1 MKIFTA
7 PQIKALDRRTIKEQ
21 NLPTL
26 ELMERAA
33 KAFTSWFSK
42 LYDFNQPVQVL
53 CGVGDNG
60 GDGLAI
66 ARLLY
71 ERDYS
76 VTVYVLQFSNK
87 LTKDFKRNL
96 ESLRY
101 RSVEIIYIEPGNKL
115 PTLDTEAIT
124 IDAILGSG
132 LSRPVEGW
140 LGEFIKQVNEKI
152 ETVIAVDIASGLFS
166 DEHTENVSI
175 LPKQTFCFEL
185 PKLAFF
191 FSENYKRVGDW
202 YVDTIQS
209 SEQGIEETT
218 TPYFYITPE
227 MIAEVYRPRSKFVH
241 KGTYGRAMLIVGS
254 KGMMGAGL
262 LAAKACLRSG
272 VGLATVH
279 VPQCGYTVA
288 QTAIPELMVSVDKD
302 IDSFSEVPDMSYYN
316 AVGVGCGIGESEATA
331 NALRIFLEN
340 TDLPMILDAS
350 ALNIIAKNNW
360 HHLIPKNSIITPH
373 HGEFRRL
380 FGETSNDFE
389 RNNLQRL
396 KAKELGIFIIL
407 KGAHS
412 SIACPDGNCYFNST
426 GNPGM
431 ATGGS
436 GDVLTGIL
444 TAFLTQGYQPF
455 EAALL
460 GTYLHGLAGDL
471 AAEYHGFESMI
482 AGDIVNYLGKA
493 FGKISQYKK

>member
-33 KAFTSWFSK
+33 KAFTNWFLK
-42 LYDFNQPVQVL
+42 RYDFRQNVQVL
-53 CGVGDNG
+53 CGIGDNG

-71 ERDYS
+71 ERDYA
-76 VTVYVLQFSNK
+76 VTVYVLKFSNK
-87 LTKDFKRNL
+87 MTKDFKRNL
-96 ESLRY
+96 EGLRY
-101 RSVEIIYIEPGNKL
+101 RSIEIIYIEPGETL
-115 PTLDTEAIT
+115 PNLNIDAIT

-140 LGEFIKQVNEKI
+140 LGEIITQVNTSVK
-152 ETVIAVDIASGLFS
+152 TVIAVDIASGLFA
-166 DEHTENVSI
+166 DEHTQNISI

-191 FSENYKRVGDW
+191 FPENYKRVGDW

-209 SEQGIEETT
+209 SKKGIEETT
-218 TPYFYITPE
+218 TPYFYITPK
-227 MIAEVYRPRSKFVH
+227 IIKKVYRPRSKFDH
-241 KGTYGRAMLIVGS
+241 KGTYGRAMLVVGS

-279 VPQCGYTVA
+279 VPQCGYSIA
-288 QTAIPELMVSVDKD
+288 QTAIPELMVSVDANEN
-302 IDSFSEVPDMSYYN
+302 SFSEVPDMTRYN
-316 AVGVGCGIGESEATA
+316 AVGIGCGIDESEETKA
-331 NALRIFLEN
+331 ALKIFLETTN
-340 TDLPMILDAS
+340 LPMVIDAS
-350 ALNIIAKNNW
+350 ALNIIAHNNW

-380 FGETSNDFE
+380 FGDTSNDFE

-444 TAFLTQGYQPF
+444 TAFLTQGYKPL

-460 GTYLHGLAGDL
+460 GVYLHGLAGDL
-471 AAEYHGFESMI
+471 AAEEHGFVSMI
-482 AGDIVNYLGKA
+482 AGDIIDYLGKA
-493 FGKISQYKK
+493 FRKIS

>member
-33 KAFTSWFSK
+33 KAFTNWFSK
-42 LYDFNQPVQVL
+42 RYDFRQNVQVL
-53 CGVGDNG
+53 CGIGDNG

-71 ERDYS
+71 ERDYD
-76 VTVYVLQFSNK
+76 VTVYVLKFSNK
-87 LTKDFKRNL
+87 FTKDFKRNL

-101 RSVEIIYIEPGNKL
+101 RSIEIIYVEPGEKL
-115 PTLDTEAIT
+115 PNLSANAVT

-140 LGEFIKQVNEKI
+140 LGEIIKQVNENVK
-152 ETVIAVDIASGLFS
+152 TTIAVDIASGLFA
-166 DEHTENVSI
+166 DGHTENISI

-191 FSENYKRVGDW
+191 FPENYKRVGDW

-209 SEQGIEETT
+209 SKKGIEETT
-218 TPYFYITPE
+218 TPYFYITPK
-227 MIAEVYRPRSKFVH
+227 IIKKVYRPRSKFDH

-279 VPQCGYTVA
+279 VPQCGYSIA
-288 QTAIPELMVSVDKD
+288 QTAIPELMVSLDKHP
-302 IDSFSEVPDMSYYN
+302 DSFSTIPDMTRYN
-316 AVGVGCGIGESEATA
+316 AVGIGCGIGESEVTTA
-331 NALRIFLEN
+331 ALKTLLEN
-340 TDLPMILDAS
+340 TKLPMVIDAS
-350 ALNIIAKNNW
+350 ALNIIAHNNW
-360 HHLIPKNSIITPH
+360 HHLIPKDSIITPH

-436 GDVLTGIL
+436 GDVLTGII
-444 TAFLTQGYQPF
+444 TAFLTQGYKPL

-460 GTYLHGLAGDL
+460 GVYLHGLAGDL
-471 AAEYHGFESMI
+471 AADEHGFVSMI
-482 AGDIVNYLGKA
+482 AGDIIDYLGKA
-493 FGKISQYKK
+493 FRKIN

>member
-33 KAFTSWFSK
+33 KAFTNWFSK
-42 LYDFNQPVQVL
+42 RYDFRQNIQVL
-53 CGVGDNG
+53 CGIGDNG

-71 ERDYS
+71 ERDYA
-76 VTVYVLQFSNK
+76 VTVYVLKFSNK
-87 LTKDFKRNL
+87 FTKDFKRNL

-101 RSVEIIYIEPGNKL
+101 RSIEIIYVEPGEKL
-115 PTLDTEAIT
+115 PNLSANAMT

-140 LGEFIKQVNEKI
+140 LGEIIRQVNENVKTI
-152 ETVIAVDIASGLFS
+152 IAVDIASGLFA
-166 DEHTENVSI
+166 DEHTENISI

-191 FSENYKRVGDW
+191 FPENYKRVGDW

-209 SEQGIEETT
+209 SKKGIEETT
-218 TPYFYITPE
+218 TPYFYITPK
-227 MIAEVYRPRSKFVH
+227 IIKKVYRPRSKFDH

-279 VPQCGYTVA
+279 VPQCGYSIA
-288 QTAIPELMVSVDKD
+288 QTAIPELMVSLDKHP
-302 IDSFSEVPDMSYYN
+302 DSFSAVPDMTRYN
-316 AVGVGCGIGESEATA
+316 AVGIGCGIGESEVTTA
-331 NALRIFLEN
+331 ALKTLLEN
-340 TDLPMILDAS
+340 TKLPMVIDAS
-350 ALNIIAKNNW
+350 ALNIIAHNNW
-360 HHLIPKNSIITPH
+360 HHLIPKDSIITPH

-426 GNPGM
+426 GKP
-431 ATGGS
+431 S
-436 GDVLTGIL
+436 CLY
-444 TAFLTQGYQPF
+444 FQP
-455 EAALL
+455 L
-460 GTYLHGLAGDL
+460 
-471 AAEYHGFESMI
+471 S
-482 AGDIVNYLGKA
+482 
-493 FGKISQYKK
+493 

>member
-7 PQIKALDRRTIKEQ
+7 PQIKALDARTIKEQ

-33 KAFTSWFSK
+33 KAFTNWFSK
-42 LYDFNQPVQVL
+42 HYDFRQRIQVL
-53 CGVGDNG
+53 CGIGDNG

-76 VTVYVLQFSNK
+76 VTVYVLKFSNN

-101 RSVEIIYIEPGNKL
+101 RSIEIIYVEPGDIL
-115 PTLDTEAIT
+115 PNLNPKAVT

-132 LSRPVEGW
+132 LSRPVDGW
-140 LGEFIKQVNEKI
+140 LGEIIQQVNENVK
-152 ETVIAVDIASGLFS
+152 TVIAVDIASGVFA
-166 DEHTENVSI
+166 DKHTDNI
-175 LPKQTFCFEL
+175 TIRPKQTFCFEL

-191 FSENYKRVGDW
+191 FPENYARVGHW
-202 YVDTIQS
+202 FVDTIQS
-209 SEQGIEETT
+209 STKGIAETT
-218 TPYFYITPE
+218 TPYYYITPE
-227 MIAEVYRPRSKFVH
+227 VIFDTYKPRSKFDH

-262 LAAKACLRSG
+262 LAAKAALRSG

-279 VPQCGYTVA
+279 IPQCGYTIA
-288 QTAIPELMVSVDKD
+288 QTAIPELMVSLDSD
-302 IDSFSEVPDMSYYN
+302 SDSFSEVPDLSQYN
-316 AVGVGCGIGESEATA
+316 AIGVGCGLGESVATTK
-331 NALRIFLEN
+331 ALKELLEK
-340 TDLPMILDAS
+340 TTLPMVIDAS
-350 ALNIIAKNNW
+350 ALNIIAQNNW

-373 HGEFRRL
+373 HGEFHRL
-380 FGETSNDFE
+380 FGDASNDFE
-389 RNNLQRL
+389 RNNLQRK

-444 TAFLTQGYQPF
+444 TAFLTQGYNPF
-455 EAALL
+455 KAALL
-460 GTYLHGLAGDL
+460 GVYLHGLAGDL
-471 AAEYHGFESMI
+471 AADKHGYVSMI
-482 AGDIVNYLGKA
+482 AGDIIDYLGKA
-493 FGKISQYKK
+493 FRKIA

>member
-33 KAFTSWFSK
+33 KAFTNWFLK
-42 LYDFNQPVQVL
+42 RYDFRQNIQVL
-53 CGVGDNG
+53 CGIGDNG

-71 ERDYS
+71 ERDYA
-76 VTVYVLQFSNK
+76 VTVYVLKFSNK
-87 LTKDFKRNL
+87 FTKDFKRNL

-101 RSVEIIYIEPGNKL
+101 RSIEIIYVEPGEKL
-115 PTLDTEAIT
+115 PNLDAEAIT

-140 LGEFIKQVNEKI
+140 LGGIIKQVNENVK
-152 ETVIAVDIASGLFS
+152 TTIAVDIASGLFA
-166 DEHTENVSI
+166 DEHTENISI

-191 FSENYKRVGDW
+191 FPENYKRVGDW

-209 SEQGIEETT
+209 SKKGIEETT
-218 TPYFYITPE
+218 TPYFYITPK
-227 MIAEVYRPRSKFVH
+227 IIKKAYRPRSKFDH

-279 VPQCGYTVA
+279 VPQCGYSIA
-288 QTAIPELMVSVDKD
+288 QTAIPELMVSVDTD
-302 IDSFSEVPDMSYYN
+302 ADSFSEVPDLIRYN
-316 AVGVGCGIGESEATA
+316 AVGIGCGIGESEATKD
-331 NALRIFLEN
+331 ALKIFLEN
-340 TDLPMILDAS
+340 TQLPMVIDAS
-350 ALNIIAKNNW
+350 ALNIIAHNSW

-373 HGEFRRL
+373 HGEFHRL

-444 TAFLTQGYQPF
+444 TAFLTQGYEPL

-460 GTYLHGLAGDL
+460 GIYLNGLAGDL
-471 AAEYHGFESMI
+471 AAEEHGFVSMI
-482 AGDIVNYLGKA
+482 AGDIIDYLGKA
-493 FGKISQYKK
+493 FRKIS

>member
-7 PQIKALDRRTIKEQ
+7 PQVKALDKRTIKEQ

-33 KAFTSWFSK
+33 KAFTNWFLK
-42 LYDFNQPVQVL
+42 HYDFRQRIQVI
-53 CGVGDNG
+53 CGIGNNG

-76 VTVYVLQFSNK
+76 VTVYVLKFSAN

-101 RSVEIIYIEPGNKL
+101 RSIEIIYVEPGDKL
-115 PTLDTEAIT
+115 PNLSPDAVT

-132 LSRPVEGW
+132 LSRPIAGW
-140 LGEFIKQVNEKI
+140 LVNIIKQVNDNVK
-152 ETVIAVDIASGLFS
+152 TVIAVDIASGLFA
-166 DEHTENVSI
+166 DGHTDNI
-175 LPKQTFCFEL
+175 TICPKQTFCFEL

-191 FSENYKRVGDW
+191 FPENYRRVGDW
-202 YVDTIQS
+202 YLDTIQS
-209 SEQGIEETT
+209 SKKGINETT
-218 TPYFYITPE
+218 TPYYYITPE
-227 MIAEVYRPRSKFVH
+227 IIFNTYRPRSKFDH

-262 LAAKACLRSG
+262 LAAKAALRSG

-279 VPQCGYTVA
+279 VPQCGYTIA
-288 QTAIPELMVSVDKD
+288 QTAIPELMVSLDSD
-302 IDSFSEVPDMSYYN
+302 ADSFSEVPDLSRYN
-316 AVGVGCGIGESEATA
+316 AVGVGCGLGESEQTT
-331 NALRIFLEN
+331 NALKTFLEN
-340 TDLPMILDAS
+340 VSLPVVIDAS
-350 ALNIIAKNNW
+350 ALNIIAANNW

-373 HGEFRRL
+373 HGEFHRL

-389 RNNLQRL
+389 RNNLQRT
-396 KAKELGIFIIL
+396 KAKELGILIIL

-444 TAFLTQGYQPF
+444 TAFLTQGYTPL

-460 GTYLHGLAGDL
+460 GVYLHGFAGDL
-471 AAEYHGFESMI
+471 AADEHGYVSMI
-482 AGDIVNYLGKA
+482 AGDIIDFLGKA
-493 FGKISQYKK
+493 FGKIV

>member
-33 KAFTSWFSK
+33 KAFTNWFSK
-42 LYDFNQPVQVL
+42 RYDFRQNVQVL
-53 CGVGDNG
+53 CGIGDNG

-71 ERDYS
+71 ERDYD
-76 VTVYVLQFSNK
+76 VTVYVLKFSNK
-87 LTKDFKRNL
+87 FTKDFKRNL

-101 RSVEIIYIEPGNKL
+101 RSIEIIYVEPGEKL
-115 PTLDTEAIT
+115 PNLSANAVT

-140 LGEFIKQVNEKI
+140 LGEIIKQVNENVK
-152 ETVIAVDIASGLFS
+152 TTIAVDIASGLFA
-166 DEHTENVSI
+166 DGHTENISI

-191 FSENYKRVGDW
+191 FPENYKRVGDW

-209 SEQGIEETT
+209 SKKGIEETT
-218 TPYFYITPE
+218 TPYFYITPK
-227 MIAEVYRPRSKFVH
+227 IIKKVYRPRSKFDH

-279 VPQCGYTVA
+279 VPQCGYSIA
-288 QTAIPELMVSVDKD
+288 QTAIPELMVSLDKHP
-302 IDSFSEVPDMSYYN
+302 DSFSAVPDMTRYN
-316 AVGVGCGIGESEATA
+316 AVGIGCGIGESEVTTA
-331 NALRIFLEN
+331 ALKTLLEN
-340 TDLPMILDAS
+340 TKLPMVIDAS
-350 ALNIIAKNNW
+350 ALNIIAHNNW
-360 HHLIPKNSIITPH
+360 HHLIPKDSIITPH

-436 GDVLTGIL
+436 GDVLTGII
-444 TAFLTQGYQPF
+444 TAFLTQGYKPL

-460 GTYLHGLAGDL
+460 GVYLHGLAGDL
-471 AAEYHGFESMI
+471 AADEHGFVSMI
-482 AGDIVNYLGKA
+482 AGDIIDYLGKA
-493 FGKISQYKK
+493 FRKIN

>member
-33 KAFTSWFSK
+33 KAFTNWFSK
-42 LYDFNQPVQVL
+42 RYDFRQNVQVL
-53 CGVGDNG
+53 CGIGDNG

-71 ERDYS
+71 ERDYA
-76 VTVYVLQFSNK
+76 VTVYVLKFSNNF
-87 LTKDFKRNL
+87 TKDFKRNL

-101 RSVEIIYIEPGNKL
+101 RSIEIIYVEPGEKL
-115 PTLDTEAIT
+115 PNIDTEAVT

-140 LGEFIKQVNEKI
+140 LGEIIKQVNENVKTI
-152 ETVIAVDIASGLFS
+152 IAVDIASGLFA

-191 FSENYKRVGDW
+191 FPENYKRVGDW

-209 SEQGIEETT
+209 SRKGIEETT
-218 TPYFYITPE
+218 TPYFYITPK
-227 MIAEVYRPRSKFVH
+227 MIKKVYRPRSKFDH

-279 VPQCGYTVA
+279 VPQCGYSIA
-288 QTAIPELMVSVDKD
+288 QTAIPELMVSLDKHP
-302 IDSFSEVPDMSYYN
+302 DSFSEVPELTRYN
-316 AVGVGCGIGESEATA
+316 AVGIGCGIGESEATA
-331 NALRIFLEN
+331 AALKILLEN
-340 TDLPMILDAS
+340 IDLPMIIDAS
-350 ALNIIAKNNW
+350 ALNIIAHNNW
-360 HHLIPKNSIITPH
+360 HHLIPQNSIITPH

-412 SIACPDGNCYFNST
+412 SIACPNGNCYFNST

-436 GDVLTGIL
+436 GDVLTGII
-444 TAFLTQGYQPF
+444 TAFLTQGYQPL

-460 GTYLHGLAGDL
+460 GIYLHGLAGDL
-471 AAEYHGFESMI
+471 AADEHGFVSMI
-482 AGDIVNYLGKA
+482 AGDIIDYLGKA
-493 FGKISQYKK
+493 FGKIS

>member
-33 KAFTSWFSK
+33 KAFTNWFSK
-42 LYDFNQPVQVL
+42 RYDFRQNVQVL
-53 CGVGDNG
+53 CGIGDNG

-71 ERDYS
+71 ERDYA
-76 VTVYVLQFSNK
+76 VTVYVLKFSNK
-87 LTKDFKRNL
+87 FTKDFKRNL

-101 RSVEIIYIEPGNKL
+101 RSIEIIYVEPGEKL
-115 PTLDTEAIT
+115 PNLSANAMT

-140 LGEFIKQVNEKI
+140 LGEIIRQVNENVKTI
-152 ETVIAVDIASGLFS
+152 IAVDIASGLFA
-166 DEHTENVSI
+166 DEHTENISI

-191 FSENYKRVGDW
+191 FPENYKRVGDW

-209 SEQGIEETT
+209 SKKGIEETT
-218 TPYFYITPE
+218 TPYFYITPK
-227 MIAEVYRPRSKFVH
+227 IIKKVYRPRSKFDH

-279 VPQCGYTVA
+279 VPQCGYSIA
-288 QTAIPELMVSVDKD
+288 QTAIPELMVSLDKHP
-302 IDSFSEVPDMSYYN
+302 DSFSAVPDMTRYN
-316 AVGVGCGIGESEATA
+316 AVGIGCGIGESEVTTA
-331 NALRIFLEN
+331 ALKTLLEN
-340 TDLPMILDAS
+340 TKLPMVIDAS
-350 ALNIIAKNNW
+350 ALNIIAHNNW
-360 HHLIPKNSIITPH
+360 HHLIPKDSIITPH

-436 GDVLTGIL
+436 GDVLTGII
-444 TAFLTQGYQPF
+444 TAFLTQGYKPL

-460 GTYLHGLAGDL
+460 GIYLHGLAGDL
-471 AAEYHGFESMI
+471 AADEHGFVSMI
-482 AGDIVNYLGKA
+482 AGDIIDYLGKA
-493 FGKISQYKK
+493 FRKIN

>member
-33 KAFTSWFSK
+33 KAFTNWFSK
-42 LYDFNQPVQVL
+42 RYDFRQNVQVL
-53 CGVGDNG
+53 CGIGDNG

-71 ERDYS
+71 ERDYD
-76 VTVYVLQFSNK
+76 VTVYVLKFSNK
-87 LTKDFKRNL
+87 FTKDFKRNL

-101 RSVEIIYIEPGNKL
+101 RSIEIIYVEPGEKL
-115 PTLDTEAIT
+115 PNLSANAVT

-140 LGEFIKQVNEKI
+140 LGEIIKQVNENVK
-152 ETVIAVDIASGLFS
+152 TTIAVDIASGLFA
-166 DEHTENVSI
+166 DGHTENISI

-191 FSENYKRVGDW
+191 FPENYKRVGDW

-209 SEQGIEETT
+209 SKKGIEETT
-218 TPYFYITPE
+218 TPYFYITPK
-227 MIAEVYRPRSKFVH
+227 IIKKVYRPRSKFDH

-279 VPQCGYTVA
+279 VPQCGYSIA
-288 QTAIPELMVSVDKD
+288 QTAIPELMVSLDKHP
-302 IDSFSEVPDMSYYN
+302 DSFSAVPDMTRYN
-316 AVGVGCGIGESEATA
+316 AVGIGCGIGESEVTTA
-331 NALRIFLEN
+331 ALKTLLEN
-340 TDLPMILDAS
+340 TKLPMVIDAS
-350 ALNIIAKNNW
+350 ALNIIAHNNW
-360 HHLIPKNSIITPH
+360 HHLIPKDSIITPH

-436 GDVLTGIL
+436 GDVLTGII
-444 TAFLTQGYQPF
+444 TAFLTQGYKPL

-460 GTYLHGLAGDL
+460 GIYLHGLAGDL
-471 AAEYHGFESMI
+471 AADEHGFVSMI
-482 AGDIVNYLGKA
+482 AGDIIDYLGKA
-493 FGKISQYKK
+493 FRKIN

>member
-33 KAFTSWFSK
+33 KAFTNWFLK
-42 LYDFNQPVQVL
+42 RYDFRQNVQVL
-53 CGVGDNG
+53 CGIGDNG
-60 GDGLAI
+60 GDGVAI

-71 ERDYS
+71 ERDYA
-76 VTVYVLQFSNK
+76 VTVYVLKFSNK
-87 LTKDFKRNL
+87 MTKDFKRNL

-101 RSVEIIYIEPGNKL
+101 RSIDIIYVEPGDIL
-115 PTLDTEAIT
+115 PNLDANAIT

-140 LGEFIKQVNEKI
+140 LGEIIKQVNKNVKI
-152 ETVIAVDIASGLFS
+152 VIAVDIASGLFA
-166 DEHTENVSI
+166 DEHTDNISI

-191 FSENYKRVGDW
+191 FPENYKRVGDW

-209 SEQGIEETT
+209 SKQGIEETT

-227 MIAEVYRPRSKFVH
+227 IISKVYRPRSKFDH

-279 VPQCGYTVA
+279 VPQCGYSIA
-288 QTAIPELMVSVDKD
+288 QTAIPELMVSVDSNS
-302 IDSFSEVPDMSYYN
+302 DSFSEVPDLTRYN
-316 AVGVGCGIGESEATA
+316 AVGIGCGIDESEETTA
-331 NALRIFLEN
+331 ALKTFLEN
-340 TDLPMILDAS
+340 TNLPMVIDAS
-350 ALNIIAKNNW
+350 ALNIIAHNNW

-373 HGEFRRL
+373 HGEFNRL
-380 FGETSNDFE
+380 FGEKSNDFE

-436 GDVLTGIL
+436 GDVLTGII
-444 TAFLTQGYQPF
+444 TAFLTQGYEPL

-460 GTYLHGLAGDL
+460 GIYLHGLAGDL
-471 AAEYHGFESMI
+471 AAEEHGFVSMI
-482 AGDIVNYLGKA
+482 AGDIIDYLGKA
-493 FGKISQYKK
+493 FGKIS

>member
-33 KAFTSWFSK
+33 KAFTSWFLK
-42 LYDFNQPVQVL
+42 RYDFRQNVQVL
-53 CGVGDNG
+53 CGIGDNG

-71 ERDYS
+71 ERDYD
-76 VTVYVLQFSNK
+76 VTVYVLKFSDK
-87 LTKDFKRNL
+87 FTKDFKRNL

-101 RSVEIIYIEPGNKL
+101 RSIEIIYVEPGEKL
-115 PTLDTEAIT
+115 PNLDAEAIT

-140 LGEFIKQVNEKI
+140 LGEIIKQVNENVK
-152 ETVIAVDIASGLFS
+152 TTIAVDIASGLFA
-166 DEHTENVSI
+166 DEHTENISI

-191 FSENYKRVGDW
+191 FPENYKRVGDW

-209 SEQGIEETT
+209 SKKGIEETT
-218 TPYFYITPE
+218 TPYYYITPK
-227 MIAEVYRPRSKFVH
+227 MIKKVYRPRSKFDH

-279 VPQCGYTVA
+279 VPQCGYSIA
-288 QTAIPELMVSVDKD
+288 QTAIPELMVSVDTD
-302 IDSFSEVPDMSYYN
+302 ENSFSEVPDMARYN
-316 AVGVGCGIGESEATA
+316 AVGIGCGIGESPETTA
-331 NALRIFLEN
+331 ALKTFLEN
-340 TDLPMILDAS
+340 TDLPMVIDAS
-350 ALNIIAKNNW
+350 ALNIIAHNNW

-436 GDVLTGIL
+436 GDVLTGIIA
-444 TAFLTQGYQPF
+444 AFLTQGYGSL

-471 AAEYHGFESMI
+471 AADEHGFVSMI
-482 AGDIVNYLGKA
+482 AGDIIDYLGKA
-493 FGKISQYKK
+493 FGKIS

>member
-7 PQIKALDRRTIKEQ
+7 PQIKALDLRTIKEQ
-21 NLPTL
+21 NLQTL

-33 KAFTSWFSK
+33 KAFTTWFLK
-42 LYDFNQPVQVL
+42 KYDTQQSVQVF
-53 CGVGDNG
+53 CGIGDNG

-71 ERDYS
+71 ERDYP
-76 VTVYVLQFSNK
+76 VTVYILKFSDN

-101 RSVEIIYIEPGNKL
+101 RSIEIIYVEPGDKL
-115 PTLDTEAIT
+115 PNLNPDTVT

-140 LGEFIKQVNEKI
+140 LGEIIQQINK
-152 ETVIAVDIASGLFS
+152 TVKTIIAVDIASGLFA
-166 DEHTENVSI
+166 DEHTEKNSI

-191 FSENYKRVGDW
+191 FTENYARVGDW

-209 SEQGIEETT
+209 SQSGIEQTT
-218 TPYFYITPE
+218 TPYFYITKE
-227 MIAEVYRPRSKFVH
+227 MIKKTYRPRSKFDH

-262 LAAKACLRSG
+262 LAAKAALRSG

-288 QTAIPELMVSVDKD
+288 QTAIPELMVSLDNHP
-302 IDSFSEVPDMSYYN
+302 DSFSQVPDLERYN
-316 AVGVGCGIGESEATA
+316 AVGVGCGIGESEEAA
-331 NALRIFLEN
+331 QALKTLLKN
-340 TDLPMILDAS
+340 CKLPMVIDAS

-360 HHLIPKNSIITPH
+360 HDLIPQNSIITPH
-373 HGEFRRL
+373 HGEFTRL

-389 RNNLQRL
+389 RNNLQRA

-436 GDVLTGIL
+436 GDVLTGII
-444 TAFLTQGYQPF
+444 TAFLTQGYQPLN
-455 EAALL
+455 AALL
-460 GTYLHGLAGDL
+460 GVYLHGLAGDL
-471 AAEYHGFESMI
+471 AAEKYGYESMI
-482 AGDIVNYLGKA
+482 AGDINDFLGKA
-493 FGKISQYKK
+493 FGKIN